1 MTQSAHPDSRAL
13 FRVDGKNALVVGGYG
28 GLGGV
33 TSHLLADAGAAVAV
47 AGRSIDK
54 ARAMAEELSSAG
66 ARQAMGERVDVADRN
81 SVDELVERVVGQLG
95 SLDILVSLA
104 SIEINAPAE
113 ELGEDDWRRV
123 IDVNLTGAFL
133 LSQAAGRAMI
143 AAGNGGRIIH
153 FSSTRS
159 AAGARRG
166 FAAYGASKAG
176 LNLLIKQLATE
187 WGRHRINVNG
197 VAPGFVPTELT
208 RDAVADEKF
217 TQMMLRRIPFGRYGE
232 AVEMAGTALFLATPA
247 AGFITGQIIFVDGGV
262 TASS

>member
-1 MTQSAHPDSRAL
+1 MTQQARTDSGTL

-33 TSHLLADAGAAVAV
+33 TSHLLAAAGAAVAI

-54 ARAMAEELSSAG
+54 ARAMADELASAG
-66 ARQAMGERVDVADRN
+66 ARQAIGERVDVTDRH
-81 SVDELVERVVGQLG
+81 SVEELVERVVGQLG
-95 SLDILVSLA
+95 ALDILVSLA
-104 SIEINAPAE
+104 SMEFNAPAE
-113 ELGEDDWRRV
+113 ALAEDDWRHV
-123 IDVNLTGAFL
+123 IEVNLTGAFL

-159 AAGARRG
+159 IAGARRG

-187 WGRHRINVNG
+187 WGHHQINVNG
-197 VAPGFVPTELT
+197 VAPGFVPTEMT

-217 TQMMLRRIPFGRYGE
+217 SQMMLRRIPLGRYGE
-232 AVEMAGTALFLATPA
+232 AVEMAGAALFLATPA